1 MLTVYVINITSY
13 ASRQDVCIDI
23 QYDGSIC
30 QHYACIASYT
40 VNRASECIISLFIY

>member
-13 ASRQDVCIDI
+13 AACQDVRIDI

-30 QHYACIASYT
+30 QHYACIASY
-40 VNRASECIISLFIY
+40 ASEFIVSLFIY